1 MATIEYIL
9 VGAAIF
15 TSAFTFVLR
24 IAFSVSVI
32 LEKWELVMLW
42 DLKTF
47 IPLTYSKTI
56 EIIFA
61 VRFLFCV
68 PYFSTRRL
76 PQERTGMAIR
86 STTHSAIASFQLIKN
101 VPISTRAAITTVFT
115 IDGSVCVITS
125 SKLVK
130 SFVSVPRR

>member
-68 PYFSTRRL
+68 PVFFHKTVAPRENRH
-76 PQERTGMAIR
+76 G
-86 STTHSAIASFQLIKN
+86 QLEAQHILQSP
-101 VPISTRAAITTVFT
+101 V
-115 IDGSVCVITS
+115 S
-125 SKLVK
+125 S
-130 SFVSVPRR
+130 